1 MKRILAIVLAITFA
15 AGAAADAAAQTASE
29 RRACK
34 PDVFRLCSAAEIAA
48 AALGDRAGIYVC
60 FRTHRR
66 EVSPAC
72 DRVLTN
78 HGY

>member
-1 MKRILAIVLAITFA
+1 MKRILAIVLAVTVA
-15 AGAAADAAAQTASE
+15 AGAAADAVAQTSSE

-60 FRTHRR
+60 FRAHRR